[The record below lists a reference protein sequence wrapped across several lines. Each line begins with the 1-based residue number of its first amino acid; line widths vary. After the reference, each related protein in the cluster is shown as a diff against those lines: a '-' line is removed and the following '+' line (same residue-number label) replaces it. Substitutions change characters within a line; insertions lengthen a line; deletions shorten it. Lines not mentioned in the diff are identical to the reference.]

1 MAYFRVVMD
10 ASLNGRRILVVD
22 DNDAERMLIATYL
35 QQQGCR
41 IYLAENGLDGIEKA
55 RMVQPDLILM
65 DARMPECDGLNACR
79 LLKGDPAARN
89 IPIIFLSA
97 FSTAEDRIKGLR
109 YGAADYI
116 AKPFDFNEVL
126 LRLMVHLKP
135 KTTTAPPLSPYPD
148 AETGDAR
155 QKLDSLLFQAA
166 RVHLLK
172 SLAAPPELETLARLI
187 GTNRKRLTAAFKAC
201 VGMGVFEY
209 LREERMKEAAL
220 LLRNTNKTVETIGQQ
235 LGFASGANFSTAF
248 RERFR
253 MTPTQFR
260 AHAGAPPAP

>member
-55 RMVQPDLILM
+55 RIVRPDLILM
-65 DARMPECDGLNACR
+65 DARMPQCDGLNACR
-79 LLKGDPAARN
+79 LLKGDPAARQ

-97 FSTAEDRIKGLR
+97 FSTTEDRIKGLR

-126 LRLMVHLKP
+126 LRLKVHLRPQKA
-135 KTTTAPPLSPYPD
+135 TAPPVSHDPD
-148 AETGDAR
+148 TETGDTR
-155 QKLDSLLFQAA
+155 QKLDALLFQAA

-172 SLAAPPELETLARLI
+172 CLATPPELEELAHLI
-187 GTNRKRLTAAFKAC
+187 GTNRKRLTAAFKAS
-201 VGMGVFEY
+201 VGMGVFDY

-220 LLRNTNKTVETIGQQ
+220 LLRSSNKTVETIGQQ

-248 RERFR
+248 RERFG

-260 AHAGAPPAP
+260 AHSGSPPAP